1 MEGSSCQLKFPGRES
16 HEIQKRSKEMCIL
29 ISYSFRFPHKTLH
42 VFMLSVAA
50 YFYFK
55 INNCRFNGRA
65 LVDRHI
71 NLSLEKQRKSTG
83 KFLRQVY
90 LEIKG

>member
-1 MEGSSCQLKFPGRES
+1 
-16 HEIQKRSKEMCIL
+16 
-29 ISYSFRFPHKTLH
+29 
-42 VFMLSVAA
+42 MLSVAA

-55 INNCRFNGRA
+55 INKRRFNGRA

-71 NLSLEKQRKSTG
+71 NFSPEKRRKCTG

-90 LEIKG
+90 FEIRGC

>member
-1 MEGSSCQLKFPGRES
+1 
-16 HEIQKRSKEMCIL
+16 
-29 ISYSFRFPHKTLH
+29 
-42 VFMLSVAA
+42 MLSVAA

-55 INNCRFNGRA
+55 INKCRFNGRA

-71 NLSLEKQRKSTG
+71 NFSLEKQRKSTG

-90 LEIKG
+90 FEIKG